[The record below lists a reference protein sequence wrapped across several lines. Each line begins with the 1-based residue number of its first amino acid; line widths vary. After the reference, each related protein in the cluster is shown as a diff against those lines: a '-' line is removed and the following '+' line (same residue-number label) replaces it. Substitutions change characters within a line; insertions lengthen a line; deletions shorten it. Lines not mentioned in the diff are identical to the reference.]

1 MDCGHL
7 PGGPRSG
14 RKVSLSPKHPEDA
27 VPMMICARVILP
39 VALLL
44 SGCGKPSRP
53 LPPLAEV
60 EGTVKLKQQPLEQ
73 GDVIF
78 FSEQGLPFSLKIAGG
93 KYAGK
98 VAAGKN
104 KVQFSSIQEKPN
116 PAHSDATPGSTPTMQ
131 VNVIPPAFAAESKE
145 FRDVEAGKKNV
156 LDFEIK

>member
-1 MDCGHL
+1 M
-7 PGGPRSG
+7 
-14 RKVSLSPKHPEDA
+14 
-27 VPMMICARVILP
+27 PMKPPTPLVIP
-39 VALLL
+39 LLL
-44 SGCGKPSRP
+44 LLAAGCGKPARP
-53 LPPLAEV
+53 LPPMADV
-60 EGTVKLKQQPLEQ
+60 EGSVTLKQQPLEQ
-73 GDVIF
+73 GDVVF
-78 FSEQGLPFSLKIAGG
+78 FSEKGVPFALKVTGG

-98 VAAGKN
+98 VAVGKN